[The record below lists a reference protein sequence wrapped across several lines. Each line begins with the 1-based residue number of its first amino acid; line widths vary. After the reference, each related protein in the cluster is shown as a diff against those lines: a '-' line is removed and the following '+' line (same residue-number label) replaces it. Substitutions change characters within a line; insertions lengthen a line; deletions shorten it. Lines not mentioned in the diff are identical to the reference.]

1 MYFIPLNYDVIVS
14 HAALTKIFSAYIP
27 RSALS
32 AFRDSPQVCFTDNT
46 ALKSVNCTKAQS
58 IDSVSEVVTFVHRY
72 QMCCCINL
80 SSMRP
85 S

>member
-14 HAALTKIFSAYIP
+14 RAALTKIFSAYIP

-46 ALKSVNCTKAQS
+46 ALKSV
-58 IDSVSEVVTFVHRY
+58 
-72 QMCCCINL
+72 
-80 SSMRP
+80 
-85 S
+85 

>member
-14 HAALTKIFSAYIP
+14 RAALTKIFSAYIP

-58 IDSVSEVVTFVHRY
+58 IDSVSESQISDVLLHKSFKHVSQLR
-72 QMCCCINL
+72 
-80 SSMRP
+80 
-85 S
+85 

>member
-14 HAALTKIFSAYIP
+14 RAALTKIFSAYIP

-58 IDSVSEVVTFVHRY
+58 IDSVSESQISDVLLHKSFKHTSQLR
-72 QMCCCINL
+72 
-80 SSMRP
+80 
-85 S
+85 

>member
-14 HAALTKIFSAYIP
+14 RAALTKIFSAYIP
-27 RSALS
+27 RSTLS

-58 IDSVSEVVTFVHRY
+58 IDSVSESQISDVLLHKSFKHASQLR
-72 QMCCCINL
+72 
-80 SSMRP
+80 
-85 S
+85 